1 MTDICHKLESLTL
14 SPRAPECLVPA
25 LIPHMG
31 GLRALTSLMLRCRGP
46 PITSFTWEGFA
57 EAVSRLVC
65 LRQLHLYPLDGL
77 PPRWMSNLF
86 NSLRSAPHL
95 EDLHLSGTDPNQPL
109 VVGNAF
115 GELLLSV
122 PHLTRV
128 CLQNAE
134 IEPSQLFWKA
144 LHKMPRLAKLS
155 LWNTEVRS
163 RSERATL
170 PFPLQNTTPT
180 ARASLAWFAGPNA
193 NVDRNLATSRV
204 CSGEAHV
211 GPVSP
216 LVGTVTTVSMDCV
229 GQMAHVATIWIDT
242 SSQALIAQWPA
253 CS

>member
-1 MTDICHKLESLTL
+1 MTDICHKLERLTL

-95 EDLHLSGTDPNQPL
+95 EALHLSGTDPNQPL

-163 RSERATL
+163 RSERYSAI
-170 PFPLQNTTPT
+170 
-180 ARASLAWFAGPNA
+180 
-193 NVDRNLATSRV
+193 
-204 CSGEAHV
+204 
-211 GPVSP
+211 PVAEHYP
-216 LVGTVTTVSMDCV
+216 DCTCLVGLVCGTQRQRRQKPCHFTRVFRGGTCR
-229 GQMAHVATIWIDT
+229 
-242 SSQALIAQWPA
+242 A
-253 CS
+253 CASPR